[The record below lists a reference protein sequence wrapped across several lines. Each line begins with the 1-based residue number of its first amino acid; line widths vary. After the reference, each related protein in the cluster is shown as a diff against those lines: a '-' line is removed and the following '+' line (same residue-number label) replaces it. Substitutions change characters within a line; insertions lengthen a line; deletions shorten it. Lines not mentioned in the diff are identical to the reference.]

1 MDILTR
7 LFGSTNSSERQQQGM
22 PTSLKELT
30 QLSNSYNGY
39 EREAA
44 LRKLIK
50 LQDPSTIPILI
61 ERVNDWVGVIRKVA
75 QEALLNFLNTHP
87 QTLIKNLPAIFNLQ
101 KRRRHDHS
109 EIIKIVIDQ
118 LIDNNKPQLI
128 DAITSSDPH
137 LAFIAFK
144 LCLSH
149 KLGTPYELIK
159 AAITTKHITLARSVM
174 TLMDQI
180 DDKEFES
187 LSSKLLQHI
196 FSPLR
201 NRTIKRLSAVRPERI
216 LAIANKLMSNQS
228 EEMRRIG
235 RKHLQLSDAD
245 ATKFYQKTLASTQS
259 NQTERVVALIE
270 LTQLVPDQMTPVLEI
285 YAKSGSPKVRKV
297 ALQQIIKLKG
307 EQTKPILMSAI
318 LDNNISITKEAARLC
333 CKNDILITTE
343 ELIFLAAQKDR
354 EHILDS
360 VLLLAKKN
368 GKWKQLLFA
377 LQLLHDYK
385 NEDFVVK
392 RINLELY
399 SCAHASNRGSGHIPV
414 SLVTTFSTMLEM
426 SKPYLNEWHYKTI
439 RFMLDTN

>member
-1 MDILTR
+1 
-7 LFGSTNSSERQQQGM
+7 
-22 PTSLKELT
+22 
-30 QLSNSYNGY
+30 
-39 EREAA
+39 
-44 LRKLIK
+44 LIK

-61 ERVNDWVGVIRKVA
+61 ERVNDWVGVIRKIA
-75 QEALLNFLNTHP
+75 QEALLEFLDRHP

-109 EIIKIVIDQ
+109 AIIKIVIDK
-118 LIDNNKPQLI
+118 LIDSSKPQLI

-144 LCLSH
+144 LCLTH
-149 KLGTPYELIK
+149 KLATPYELIE

-187 LSSKLLQHI
+187 LSPKLLQHI

-201 NRTIKRLSAVRPERI
+201 NRTIKRLSSVRPERI
-216 LAIANKLMSNQS
+216 LAIANKLMSNQN
-228 EEMRRIG
+228 EEMRKIG
-235 RKHLQLSDAD
+235 RKHLQLSDVG
-245 ATKFYQKTLASTQS
+245 ATEFYQKILVSTQS

-270 LTQLVPDQMTPVLEI
+270 LTQLASDQMTPVLEI
-285 YAKSGSPKVRKV
+285 YAKSGSLKIRKV
-297 ALQQIIKLKG
+297 ALQQLIKLKG
-307 EQTKPILMSAI
+307 EQTKPMLMSAI

-333 CKNDILITTE
+333 YKNDILITTD
-343 ELIFLAAQKDR
+343 ELVFLAAQKDR

-368 GKWKQLLFA
+368 GKWKQLIFA

-414 SLVTTFSTMLEM
+414 SMVTDLDTMLKM
-426 SKPYLNEWHYKTI
+426 STPYLNECHYKTI